1 MGFMNTKEDGGARS
15 PVYARILDA
24 VRQVPRGRVAT
35 YGQIALI
42 AGGCSPR
49 MVGYCL
55 ASLEFGSD
63 VPWQRIINHKGMVSP
78 RSSGYGSQL
87 QRELLIAE
95 GVEFDERGRVNFR
108 EYGWLEPESAGNDDQ
123 K

>member
-1 MGFMNTKEDGGARS
+1 MKAKDDSESRAG
-15 PVYARILDA
+15 VYERILDV
-24 VRQVPRGRVAT
+24 VRQVPRGRVAA

-42 AGGCSPR
+42 VGDCTPR

-55 ASLEFGSD
+55 ASLEFDSD

-78 RSSGYGSQL
+78 RSSGHGSRL
-87 QRELLIAE
+87 QRELLVEE

-108 EYGWLEPESAGNDDQ
+108 KYGWLE
-123 K
+123 